1 MAWYRVHTLGA
12 AGNIEVSP
20 PIRADSREQAIS
32 LSGRARHH
40 IKDVKVDYLGGVKSA
55 FEKSLPIFEQVVVL
69 AALGSKIGAGQTMPR
84 AVKDSVNHE
93 RVGVRPEDLE
103 QCETAAQYLT
113 LLRFDPTAV
122 LIVEAGE
129 AAGALADSL
138 FRASESLKER
148 LDAEKEYGKALLIGL
163 IYTAMGIG
171 FMVGIPLWGGATM
184 NDLIHNQ
191 KLDLRLNVFSDVVL
205 SLHALY
211 TSYYWVIAAVLGAVY
226 FYREKCWQQ
235 VRFLPALTLLNERS
249 KVKRGLEFVTAY
261 RILRRSGFN
270 NPQSFSFLANQSKGL
285 NLELYREGLDML
297 EKGRELS
304 EVFDNREWPDILHQN
319 LKGFEQ
325 QDPEGR
331 AKILDTL
338 YEALKAYFLIY
349 SQRISRVASTVGY
362 VMMGTAIISLVL
374 GLYMPITTFN
384 AGLGH

>member
-40 IKDVKVDYLGGVKSA
+40 IKDVKVDYLGGIKSA

-69 AALGSKIGAGQTMPR
+69 AALGSKIGAGQTMAR
-84 AVKDSVNHE
+84 AVKDSVKHD

-103 QCETAAQYLT
+103 QCETPAQYLT
-113 LLRFDPTAV
+113 LLRFDATAI
-122 LIVEAGE
+122 LIVDAGD
-129 AAGALADSL
+129 AAGVLAESL
-138 FRASESLKER
+138 FRASEALKER
-148 LDAEKEYGKALLIGL
+148 LDAEKEFGNTLLIGL
-163 IYTAMGIG
+163 IYTVMGIG

-184 NDLIHNQ
+184 NDLIQNQ
-191 KLDLRLNVFSDVVL
+191 RLDLRLNVISDLVL
-205 SLHALY
+205 SLYALY
-211 TSYYWVIAAVLGAVY
+211 TSYYWAIAAVLGAVY
-226 FYREKCWQQ
+226 VYREKCWQQ
-235 VRFLPALTLLNERS
+235 VRFVPALALLNERS
-249 KVKRGLEFVTAY
+249 KVKRALEFISAY

-285 NLELYREGLDML
+285 TLELYQAGLDML
-297 EKGRELS
+297 DKGRELS

-331 AKILDTL
+331 AKILETL
-338 YEALKAYFLIY
+338 YDALKAYYLIY
-349 SQRISRVASTVGY
+349 SQRISRVASTIGFT
-362 VMMGTAIISLVL
+362 MMGTAIICLVL
-374 GLYMPITTFN
+374 GLYMPIATFN